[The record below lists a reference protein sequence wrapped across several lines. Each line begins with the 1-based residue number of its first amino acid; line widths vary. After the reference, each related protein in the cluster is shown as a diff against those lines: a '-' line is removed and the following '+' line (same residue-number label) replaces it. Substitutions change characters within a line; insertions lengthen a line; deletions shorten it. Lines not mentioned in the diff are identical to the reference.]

1 MKNEDDI
8 ENNNENANNKNNS
21 NNNNNS
27 KCVKTKSFLDISRV
41 KNLCR

>member
-8 ENNNENANNKNNS
+8 ENNNENANNK